1 MSSLKSFLTNNLSLL
16 IMASYRAG
24 SQVEK
29 LELRNPSSFLSILSQ
44 NRTPSISTSEV
55 GINDI

>member
-16 IMASYRAG
+16 IMASYRTG

-44 NRTPSISTSEV
+44 NRTSSISTSEV

>member
-29 LELRNPSSFLSILSQ
+29 LEFRNPTSFLSILSQ